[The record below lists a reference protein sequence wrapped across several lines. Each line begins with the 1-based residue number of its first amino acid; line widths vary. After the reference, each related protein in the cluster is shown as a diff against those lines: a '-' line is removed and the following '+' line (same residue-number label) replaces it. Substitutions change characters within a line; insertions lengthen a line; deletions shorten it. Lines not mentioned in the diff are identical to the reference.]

1 MAVKGMIF
9 MVSHK
14 FSDILR
20 IVGIVAM
27 VAVIL
32 FTIAVSIFLK

>member
-1 MAVKGMIF
+1 MD
-9 MVSHK
+9 SHK

-32 FTIAVSIFLK
+32 FTIAVSVFLK

>member
-9 MVSHK
+9 MASHK

-27 VAVIL
+27 VAVVL
-32 FTIAVSIFLK
+32 FTIAVAVFLK

>member
-9 MVSHK
+9 MASHK

-20 IVGIVAM
+20 IVGIVVM

-32 FTIAVSIFLK
+32 FTIAASIFLK

>member
-1 MAVKGMIF
+1 MA
-9 MVSHK
+9 SHK
-14 FSDILR
+14 FSDTLR

-32 FTIAVSIFLK
+32 FTILTAVFLK

>member
-9 MVSHK
+9 MASHK

-32 FTIAVSIFLK
+32 FTIVASLFLK

>member
-1 MAVKGMIF
+1 MAVKGLIF
-9 MVSHK
+9 MANHK

-32 FTIAVSIFLK
+32 FTILTAVFLK

>member
-9 MVSHK
+9 MASHK

-32 FTIAVSIFLK
+32 FTIAASIFLK

>member
-9 MVSHK
+9 MASHK

-32 FTIAVSIFLK
+32 FTIVASIFLK

>member
-9 MVSHK
+9 MASHK
-14 FSDILR
+14 FSDILS

-32 FTIAVSIFLK
+32 FTIVASIFLK